1 MALGSLLPELQPGG
15 AGRTPLIERV
25 AQWAAEKPEAPAFTF
40 VDYSVNPA
48 GAKVTLSWAE
58 AHRRARAMAVRL
70 RQSAEPGE
78 RAALLL
84 PQTLEYMM
92 TMLGALY
99 SHVVAVPLFSPDLPG
114 HADRLI
120 GAYRDSEPA
129 VIVTSRNALPHVE
142 KFLADQDVPK
152 PREIIFA
159 EEVDEALADRWQNEP
174 IGFDDLAY
182 LQYTSGST
190 RRPAGV
196 EITHGNVTA
205 NAAQLWAGWAPE
217 KPNPELVSWLPLFHD
232 MGLIATMA
240 MPLVNGDHAIYTDPV
255 SFIMNP
261 VRWLELIAERPNKNV
276 YTAGPN
282 FAYEYVA
289 SMATPERIAK
299 LDLTG
304 LTACLNGAEPIR
316 TSTLRTFAETFAP
329 AGLRPGAQVPGYGLA
344 EATVFVTAAGD
355 DTPPKMIKVDRA
367 ALTQGELRLRDG
379 DPGADGG
386 AEADGGAG
394 AGGGADGSAEADG
407 GAEGISTL
415 VSCGRAVGQL
425 VAIVDPETRIER
437 PDGRVGEIWVHGPNT
452 APGYWR
458 NSERSQ
464 DTFGGELAE
473 PGELPAGPWMKTGDY
488 GVIHE
493 GELYVTGRI
502 KDLIIVDGR
511 NHYPQDIEVTTQE
524 AHPAVRHD
532 HVAAFAVQG
541 EETELLVVVAERN
554 RRVPLARLDLAEV
567 ESAVRGAIN
576 VEHEMSVHEFVMVEP
591 GAVARTSSGKI
602 ARSAT
607 RQRFEAGE
615 LPTTEAR
622 LAGRK

>member
-1 MALGSLLPELQPGG
+1 MALGSLLPELGPGG
-15 AGRTPLIERV
+15 TGRTPLIERV

-40 VDYSVNPA
+40 VDYALDPS
-48 GAKVTLSWAE
+48 GAKITLTWDE
-58 AHRRARAMAVRL
+58 THRRARAMAARL
-70 RQSAEPGE
+70 RQSTEPGE

-120 GAYRDSEPA
+120 GAYRDAEPA
-129 VIVTSRNALPHVE
+129 VIVTTRSALPHVE
-142 KFLADQDVPK
+142 KFLADQDVPQ
-152 PREIIFA
+152 PNEIIFA
-159 EEVDEALADRWQNEP
+159 EEVDEELAGQWRDEP

-196 EITHGNVTA
+196 QITHGNVTA

-240 MPLVNGDHAIYTDPV
+240 LPLVNGDHAIYTDPV
-255 SFIMNP
+255 SFIMKP
-261 VRWLELIAERPNKNV
+261 MRWMELIAERPSKNV

-289 SMATPERIAK
+289 SMATPEKVAR

-316 TSTLRTFAETFAP
+316 PSTLSTFAEKFAP

-344 EATVFVTAAGD
+344 EATVFVSADGD
-355 DTPPKMIKVDRA
+355 DVPPKAIEADRA
-367 ALTQGELRLRDG
+367 ALTLGELRLYD
-379 DPGADGG
+379 
-386 AEADGGAG
+386 AEADGG
-394 AGGGADGSAEADG
+394 D
-407 GAEGISTL
+407 AEGRADRVSTL
-415 VSCGRAVGQL
+415 VSCGRAVGQI
-425 VAIVDPETRIER
+425 VAIVDPETRTER

-473 PGELPAGPWMKTGDY
+473 PGDLPAGPWMRTGDY

-493 GELYVTGRI
+493 GDLYVTGRI

-511 NHYPQDIEVTTQE
+511 NHYPQDIEVTTEE
-524 AHPAVRHD
+524 AHPAVRTD

-541 EETELLVVVAERN
+541 DDTELLVVVAERN

-567 ESAVRGAIN
+567 ESAVRSAIN
-576 VEHEMSVHEFVMVEP
+576 IEHEMSVHRFVLVEP
-591 GAVARTSSGKI
+591 GAIARTSSGKI

-615 LPTTEAR
+615 LATTEAR
-622 LAGRK
+622 LAARGSAGRG

>member
-1 MALGSLLPELQPGG
+1 MALGSLLPELLPGG
-15 AGRTPLIERV
+15 SGRTPLIERV
-25 AQWAAEKPEAPAFTF
+25 ARWAREKPDAPAYTF
-40 VDYSVNPA
+40 VDYSADPS
-48 GAKVTLSWAE
+48 GAHRTLSWAE
-58 AHRRARAMAVRL
+58 TDRRARAMAVTL
-70 RQSAEPGE
+70 RQVSGPGE

-99 SHVVAVPLFSPDLPG
+99 SHVIAVPLFSPDLPG

-120 GAYRDSEPA
+120 GAYADAEPA
-129 VIVTSRNALPHVE
+129 VIVTTRNALPHVE
-142 KFLADQDVPK
+142 KFLADHDVPQPK
-152 PREIIFA
+152 EILFA
-159 EEVDEALADRWQNEP
+159 EEVDLSLADRWQDEA
-174 IGFDDLAY
+174 IAFDDIAY

-240 MPLVNGDHAIYTDPV
+240 LPLVRGDHAIYTDPV

-261 VRWLELIAERPNKNV
+261 MRWLQLIAERPGKNV

-289 SMATPERIAK
+289 SMAAPEKIAD
-299 LDLTG
+299 LDLSG
-304 LTACLNGAEPIR
+304 LTTCLNGAEPIR
-316 TSTLRTFAETFAP
+316 TSTLSMFADALAP
-329 AGLRPGAQVPGYGLA
+329 AGLRPGAQAPGYGLA
-344 EATVFVTAAGD
+344 EATVFVTAAAED
-355 DTPPKMIKVDRA
+355 VPPKIISVDRE
-367 ALTQGELRLRDG
+367 ALTQGDLRLRED
-379 DPGADGG
+379 
-386 AEADGGAG
+386 
-394 AGGGADGSAEADG
+394 
-407 GAEGISTL
+407 GAEGTSEL
-415 VSCGRAVGQL
+415 VSCGRPCGQI
-425 VAIVDPETRIER
+425 VAIVDPEARVEQ

-473 PGELPAGPWMKTGDY
+473 PGDLPSGPWMKTGDY
-488 GVIHE
+488 GVVHE

-511 NHYPQDIEVTTQE
+511 NHYPQDIEVTAQE
-524 AHPAVRHD
+524 AHPAIRPD
-532 HVAAFAVQG
+532 HVAAFALTG
-541 EETELLVVVAERN
+541 EETERLVVVAERN
-554 RRVPLARLDLAEV
+554 RRVPLGRLDVDEV
-567 ESAVRGAIN
+567 ESAVRAAVN
-576 VEHEMSVHEFVMVEP
+576 VEHEMSVHDFVLIEP
-591 GAVARTSSGKI
+591 GGVSRTSSGKI
-602 ARSAT
+602 ARAAT
-607 RQRFEAGE
+607 RQRYLDGA
-615 LPTTEAR
+615 LATTAAR
-622 LAGRK
+622 LASRK

>member
-1 MALGSLLPELQPGG
+1 MALGSLLPDLLPGG
-15 AGRTPLIERV
+15 SGRTPLIERV
-25 AQWAAEKPEAPAFTF
+25 ARWAKEKPDAPAYTF
-40 VDYSVNPA
+40 VDYSTDPSGVHITA
-48 GAKVTLSWAE
+48 TWAE
-58 AHRRARAMAVRL
+58 TDRRARATAATL
-70 RQSAEPGE
+70 RQVTGPGE

-92 TMLGALY
+92 TMLGAMHA
-99 SHVVAVPLFSPDLPG
+99 HVIAVPLFSPDLPG

-120 GAYRDSEPA
+120 GAYTDAEPA
-129 VIVTSRNALPHVE
+129 VIVTTRSAHPHVE
-142 KFLADQDVPK
+142 KFLADHDVPQPK
-152 PREIIFA
+152 EIVFA
-159 EEVDEALADRWQNEP
+159 DEIDLSLADRWENEP
-174 IGFDDLAY
+174 VAFDDLAY

-240 MPLVNGDHAIYTDPV
+240 LPLVRGDHAIYTDPV

-261 VRWLELIAERPNKNV
+261 MRWLELISERPGKNV

-289 SMATPERIAK
+289 SQATPEKIAE
-299 LDLTG
+299 LDLSG
-304 LTACLNGAEPIR
+304 LTTCLNGAEPIR
-316 TSTLRTFAETFAP
+316 TSTLSMFAEAFAP
-329 AGLRPGAQVPGYGLA
+329 AGLRPSAQAPGYGLA
-344 EATVFVTAAGD
+344 EATVFVSAAAED
-355 DTPPKMIKVDRA
+355 APPKVVHVDRE
-367 ALTQGELRLRDG
+367 ALTQGELVLCDEKSER
-379 DPGADGG
+379 
-386 AEADGGAG
+386 AG
-394 AGGGADGSAEADG
+394 A
-407 GAEGISTL
+407 L
-415 VSCGRAVGQL
+415 VSCGRPYGQI
-425 VAIVDPETRIER
+425 VAIVDPDTCVEQ

-464 DTFGGELAE
+464 DTFGGTLAD

-488 GVIHE
+488 GVVHD

-511 NHYPQDIEVTTQE
+511 NHYPQDIEVTAQE
-524 AHPAVRHD
+524 AHPAIRPD
-532 HVAAFAVQG
+532 HVAAFALPG
-541 EETELLVVVAERN
+541 EETERLVVVAERN
-554 RRVPLARLDLAEV
+554 RRVPLGRLDIDEV
-567 ESAVRGAIN
+567 ESAVRSAIN
-576 VEHEMSVHEFVMVEP
+576 VEHEMSVHEFLLIEP
-591 GAVARTSSGKI
+591 GGVSRTSSGKI

-607 RQRFEAGE
+607 RQRYLDGE
-615 LPTTEAR
+615 LPTTQAR
-622 LAGRK
+622 LASRK